1 MNTND
6 FDFELD
12 QSFIAQHPEEK
23 RENSKLMIVNKDS
36 LDLEHKHFYDIIDY
50 LQERDCLVLN
60 DTRVIPA
67 RIFGH
72 RPGKD
77 EKIELLLLKNL
88 EGKTWETL
96 VKPGKKMKLG
106 TEIEFN
112 DKLSGKVTEIT
123 DEGHRIIEFIYE
135 GLLQEILEEI
145 GNMPLPPYIT
155 ERLVDKEKYQTVY
168 SKHNGS
174 VAAPTAGLHFSK
186 DLLKKIEEKGV
197 EIAYI
202 TLHVGFGTFKPVTVD
217 KIEDHHMHEEY
228 YVINSQASEKIN
240 KAKELGN
247 RVIAVGTTSVRTLES
262 VMSKHG
268 KIIPCS
274 DSTNIFIYPGYE
286 FKIVDAMITNFHLPK
301 STLIMLVSTFA
312 GKETIMNAYEQAKLN
327 DYKFFSF
334 GDAMLIR

>member
-50 LQERDCLVLN
+50 LQEGDCLVLN

-168 SKHNGS
+168 SKHNLS
-174 VAAPTAGLHFSK
+174 L
-186 DLLKKIEEKGV
+186 
-197 EIAYI
+197 
-202 TLHVGFGTFKPVTVD
+202 
-217 KIEDHHMHEEY
+217 
-228 YVINSQASEKIN
+228 
-240 KAKELGN
+240 
-247 RVIAVGTTSVRTLES
+247 RV
-262 VMSKHG
+262 
-268 KIIPCS
+268 
-274 DSTNIFIYPGYE
+274 
-286 FKIVDAMITNFHLPK
+286 
-301 STLIMLVSTFA
+301 
-312 GKETIMNAYEQAKLN
+312 
-327 DYKFFSF
+327 
-334 GDAMLIR
+334 